1 MPTTAWRFSSTEGA
15 DAAVSKLK
23 QLDAQ
28 ELIDVEDVTVIR
40 WPQYASTPTAQ
51 EHVNEEGSKVSSMVR
66 KIRTGHI
73 ERTMIEQVK
82 GDLTPGM
89 SAMVLQSSDAAVGA
103 VAKAFEDQPMELIR
117 SDLSVEQQDAIRAT
131 FRPPPA
137 PGQGPPPAQG

>member
-1 MPTTAWRFSSTEGA
+1 MPTTAWRFMSTEGA

-66 KIRTGHI
+66 KMRTGHI

-137 PGQGPPPAQG
+137 PGQGSPPAQG